1 MANNL
6 RLALEIDLQGNEAV
20 VRGLDGTRA
29 AVGRLGEET
38 DRTTGAQ
45 RRNTE
50 ESRSQSAAYGGLA
63 QQAHALSGALAALGI
78 AAFGRQLFEVN
89 AQAQASQAALRTLTG
104 SVSEAAVVWERLLGF
119 ASQTPFNLEQ
129 SIDAF
134 RALKSRGLDPGIDAL
149 TAYAD
154 FAASMGRDLT
164 QFVEAVADAATGQ
177 MERLKEF
184 GVTAS
189 QQGDQVA
196 FTFQGVTTVVERN
209 AQAIEGYLQGIARS
223 NFGGAAAA
231 QMETLSGQASNL
243 GDNIT
248 KLALAIGNA
257 GANDLFA
264 TALSGLSSA
273 VEAVTARVDDLGP
286 VITIVAA
293 AIGTRLVTA
302 AAGAAAGMLSTASAA
317 GILRGALALLGGPVG
332 VVALAVGALAGYIAT
347 LETTAE
353 RTARLARE
361 TEQAGQSIGE
371 LSRLQAQ
378 SRLIDL
384 RGQIQE
390 TTDALVS
397 QARIIERLEREAA
410 TPGRSARLREQLRED
425 VIQLRAQE
433 EELQR
438 ILARQTQTYRDLSA
452 VAAGTY
458 QTQQEGAKGAADAA
472 RVSAEAIA
480 GVVAAQRERL
490 AASNAELEAMRAGG
504 AVHAEFLVQ
513 RRAEEILAEQL
524 KALGVD
530 RVDQLGAEGD
540 ALRAVAEEIARA
552 EAAVSSYG
560 KGSAKAGDDG
570 AAAAKRHREELQ
582 RIIDV
587 ANPLEAKQR
596 ELLAQIA
603 LIDQAIGRE
612 AGSTRELQRAKEAL
626 ERQLTALRAPMAS
639 VTEAHNKN
647 ISALSAEL
655 TAIRGGEAAYEDY
668 LSQRRIE
675 EATQQRINDLL
686 AQGHELRQ
694 QDRDAIHEQARAEE
708 QLRGQIEQEKQ
719 AREDA
724 NRAWD
729 AFLTEIV
736 GSFLDSADSI
746 GDVWADLLGRMK
758 REVLNFGAAALL
770 GLSPASTP
778 ILSGAGQLLGIGA
791 GGGGASATGGGA
803 SSVASSLF
811 SAGRLFPGAEARLTG
826 MLTQL
831 ELQGGAV
838 GAVATEL
845 ANATANIARLP
856 GGLVGGGLITAGAG
870 LVGGQ
875 LGQMAFGQAG
885 TLSSLGALGGGLAG
899 AAYGP
904 VALGALAGPIAALA
918 GSFVGAAL
926 DSFFGGDGPERRAAV
941 FVGDD
946 GVLRAE
952 QKHTVASAVGASGL
966 PFAGEAQRVG
976 EEGTAAVEALTQQF
990 LAIDEALTG
999 LTRSAG
1005 LAVDLSG
1012 TAAFGRGQFAVTEDA
1027 ARDFVRQWIDA
1038 VAAPFDDE
1046 LRAAAGALVG
1056 DTADDLIAAY
1066 QGLLIVR
1073 EDLRQGG
1080 GLFGGLGSLSEITA
1094 AVSPQDIQRVAAFGA
1109 QLRALQSSLGVD
1121 TIAAWEQS
1129 QRSVFELWRDQGDA
1143 IVRAADVAATEQD
1156 FALLQAAVQDR
1167 YQTEMELV
1175 GQIMG
1180 ALESS
1185 ANRFAATYQSIFV
1198 DGLKTEEERYN
1209 YFRAQAD
1216 AIAETI
1222 TTLNDPGEI
1231 AAAAERYDNLLKQA
1245 YQALGEG
1252 SRDAMRDEI
1261 LQTIDEV
1268 SALVEQRLQSALDAV
1283 AADGDAGTPGSVASA
1298 VQGATEAAIAQLRDT
1313 MAASIEAMAR
1323 QQEAAAS
1330 AQQRAADM
1338 QLAAAGQFGA
1348 WVARLPSSIQ
1358 VQLTGS
1364 EVAF

>member
-6 RLALEIDLQGNEAV
+6 KLALEIELEGNEAV
-20 VRGLDGTRA
+20 IRGLDGTRVA
-29 AVGRLGEET
+29 IGRLGEET
-38 DRTTGAQ
+38 DSSTGAQ
-45 RRNTE
+45 KRNTE
-50 ESRSQSAAYGGLA
+50 TTRQ
-63 QQAHALSGALAALGI
+63 QQAAFGELAGQARQLRQVLAALGV
-78 AAFGRQLFEVN
+78 AALGRELFQVN

-104 SVSEAAVVWERLLGF
+104 SVSEAAVVWGRLLDF

-154 FAASMGRDLT
+154 FAAAMGRDLT
-164 QFVEAVADAATGQ
+164 QFVEAVADAATGE

-189 QQGDQVA
+189 QQGEQVA

-223 NFGGAAAA
+223 NFGGAAAG

-317 GILRGALALLGGPVG
+317 GILRGALALLGGPAG

-361 TEQAGQSIGE
+361 TEQSGQRIGE

-397 QARIIERLEREAA
+397 QARTIETLEREAA
-410 TPGRSARLREQLRED
+410 NPGRSAGQREQLRED

-490 AASNAELEAMRAGG
+490 AASNAELEAMRGG
-504 AVHAEFLVQ
+504 QAVHAEFLVQ
-513 RRAEEILAEQL
+513 RRTEEILAEQL

-560 KGSAKAGDDG
+560 KGAAKAGDDG

-582 RIIDV
+582 RIIDT
-587 ANPLEAKQR
+587 ANPLEARQR
-596 ELLAQIA
+596 ELIAQIA
-603 LIDQAIGRE
+603 RVDEAIGRE
-612 AGSTRELQRAKEAL
+612 TGSTRELQRAKQAL
-626 ERQLTALRAPMAS
+626 ERQLTALRTPMAS
-639 VTEAHNKN
+639 VTEAHNKS
-647 ISALSAEL
+647 IEALRAEL

-668 LSQRRIE
+668 LAQRRIE
-675 EATQQRINDLL
+675 EDAQQRINDLL

-694 QDRDAIHEQARAEE
+694 QDKDAIYEQSRAEE
-708 QLRGQIEQEKQ
+708 QLRGQIDDEKK

-724 NRAWD
+724 NRAWE
-729 AFLTEIV
+729 AFITEIV
-736 GSFLDSADSI
+736 GAFIDSADSI
-746 GDVWADLLGRMK
+746 GEVWADLFGRLK
-758 REVLNFGAAALL
+758 RELINSGVAALF
-770 GLSPASTP
+770 GFEQGSTP
-778 ILSGAGQLLGIGA
+778 LMSGLGQLLGIGGAAPA
-791 GGGGASATGGGA
+791 GGGAGVGGGGF
-803 SSVASSLF
+803 SVSSLL
-811 SAGRLFPGAEARLTG
+811 SGGRLFPGVEANILAATSRLA
-826 MLTQL
+826 M
-831 ELQGGAV
+831 QGGIA
-838 GAVATEL
+838 GQIGLWLNNA
-845 ANATANIARLP
+845 ANTL
-856 GGLVGGGLITAGAG
+856 AGAP
-870 LVGGQ
+870 
-875 LGQMAFGQAG
+875 
-885 TLSSLGALGGGLAG
+885 GGLAG
-899 AAYGP
+899 GSILSAGAGMLTTQLLGGGQFSQLGGGVGGIAGAAALSQLGWAAGP
-904 VALGALAGPIAALA
+904 LGAVAGAAI
-918 GSFVGAAL
+918 GAAL
-926 DSFFGGDGPERRAAV
+926 DKVFGGDGPETRAAV
-941 FVGDD
+941 FVGQE
-946 GVLRAE
+946 GVGRAE
-952 QKHTVASAVGASGL
+952 PKHTVASTTGASGL
-966 PFAGEAQRVG
+966 VFAGEAQRVG
-976 EEGTAAVEALTQQF
+976 EQGRDAIKALTEQF
-990 LAIDEALTG
+990 TAIDQALTA
-999 LTRSAG
+999 LTRGAG
-1005 LAVDLSG
+1005 FDVDLSA
-1012 TAAFGRGQFAVTEDA
+1012 TTAFGKGEFAATGDA
-1027 ARDFVRQWIDA
+1027 ARDFVRNWIDA
-1038 VAAPFDDE
+1038 VSAPFDDE

-1056 DTADDLIAAY
+1056 DTAEDLINAY
-1066 QGLLIVR
+1066 QALLIVR
-1073 EDLRQGG
+1073 DDLRQGG
-1080 GLFGGLGSLSEITA
+1080 SLFGGLGSLSEISA
-1094 AVSPQDIQRVAAFGA
+1094 AISPQEIQRVAAFGA
-1109 QLRALQSSLGVD
+1109 QLRTLQDSMSSD
-1121 TIAAWEQS
+1121 RIAAWEQS

-1167 YQTEMELV
+1167 YQTEMELI

-1185 ANRFAATYQSIFV
+1185 ASRFAATYESIFI

-1231 AAAAERYDNLLKQA
+1231 DAAAERYDNLLKQA

-1330 AQQRAADM
+1330 AQQRAADV

>member
-20 VRGLDGTRA
+20 VRGLDGTRV

-45 RRNTE
+45 RRSTE

-154 FAASMGRDLT
+154 FAAAMGRDLT
-164 QFVEAVADAATGQ
+164 QFVEAVADAATGE

-189 QQGDQVA
+189 QQGEQVA
-196 FTFQGVTTVVERN
+196 FTFQGVTTVIERN

-223 NFGGAAAA
+223 NFGGAAAG

-248 KLALAIGNA
+248 KLALAIGEA

-264 TALSGLSSA
+264 GALASLSSG
-273 VEAVTARVDDLGP
+273 VESLTENVDDLIP
-286 VITIVAA
+286 VVAVVVGA
-293 AIGTRLVTA
+293 LGTRLVTA
-302 AAGAAAGMLSTASAA
+302 AAAGAVQMLSTAGAA
-317 GILRGALALLGGPVG
+317 GVLRGALALLGGPAGIVS
-332 VVALAVGALAGYIAT
+332 LAAGALIGYIAS

-353 RTARLARE
+353 RTQRLTTE
-361 TEQAGQSIGE
+361 TDKLRVGLDQ
-371 LSRLQAQ
+371 LSRVQAQ
-378 SRLIDL
+378 HRLNQVNA
-384 RGQIQE
+384 QIQE
-390 TTDALVS
+390 TTDALVG
-397 QARIIERLEREAA
+397 QARLIETLQGQAGKPGFATSAA
-410 TPGRSARLREQLRED
+410 DVTAALAAEED
-425 VIQLRAQE
+425 
-433 EELQR
+433 LQR
-438 ILARQTQTYRDLSA
+438 TLARQVETRRDLQA
-452 VAAGTY
+452 VVNGTY
-458 QTQQEGAKGAADAA
+458 QAQQDAA
-472 RVSAEAIA
+472 EQSAGAEKDLAAAIA
-480 GVVAAQRERL
+480 ATVAAQQGRL
-490 AASNAELEAMRAGG
+490 AASQAELAAMQQGQAAHAQFLIQREA
-504 AVHAEFLVQ
+504 EKN
-513 RRAEEILAEQL
+513 LAELL
-524 KALGVD
+524 KGLGVENIE
-530 RVDQLGAEGD
+530 QLGAEGE
-540 ALRAVAEEIARA
+540 ALRALALEIATA
-552 EAAVSSYG
+552 EAAAANYG
-560 KGSAKAGDDG
+560 KGSKQAHDEAAKA
-570 AAAAKRHREELQ
+570 AEQYRQELQ
-582 RIIDV
+582 RIVDA
-587 ANPLEAKQR
+587 ANPLQAKQR

-612 AGSTRELQRAKEAL
+612 TGSTRELQRAKEAL
-626 ERQLTALRAPMAS
+626 ERQLTALRTPMAS

-647 ISALSAEL
+647 ISALRAEL

-885 TLSSLGALGGGLAG
+885 TLSSLGGLGGGLAG

-918 GSFVGAAL
+918 GSFVGSAL

-1167 YQTEMELV
+1167 YQTEMELI

-1185 ANRFAATYQSIFV
+1185 ANRFAATYESIFV

-1209 YFRAQAD
+1209 YFRDQAD
-1216 AIAETI
+1216 ALAETI

-1252 SRDAMRDEI
+1252 SRDIMRDEI
-1261 LQTIDEV
+1261 LSTLDEMQTLVDE
-1268 SALVEQRLQSALDAV
+1268 RLQASLDMV
-1283 AADGDAGTPGSVASA
+1283 RADGDAGTPGSVANA
-1298 VQGATEAAIAQLRDT
+1298 IQAATERSLADIRQAMSEAIDAISQQQVETSRQSAALVSSLNAW
-1313 MAASIEAMAR
+1313 
-1323 QQEAAAS
+1323 
-1330 AQQRAADM
+1330 
-1338 QLAAAGQFGA
+1338 AAG
-1348 WVARLPSSIQ
+1348 LPDSIR
-1358 VQLTGS
+1358 VQIVGS